1 LLDTGT
7 ALVPELKLAS
17 LLDME
22 MVTRA
27 REEAEK
33 MYQADPDLA
42 EDQHELLREQVGR
55 FWQDTADVS

>member
-1 LLDTGT
+1 
-7 ALVPELKLAS
+7 
-17 LLDME
+17 ME

-33 MYQADPDLA
+33 MYQADPVLGEA
-42 EDQHELLREQVGR
+42 EHELLREQVGR

>member
-1 LLDTGT
+1 L
-7 ALVPELKLAS
+7 PELKLAS

-33 MYQADPDLA
+33 LYKADPDLA
-42 EDQHELLREQVGR
+42 KPEHELLQEQVGR
-55 FWQDTADVS
+55 FWQDAGDVS